1 MGSRPTARQPI
12 RAGFVRDEKVEVR
25 RASMRWSLLL
35 LPAVVVLAVEVDE
48 DVDLESEVEVDT
60 RERAE
65 RADLPPPS
73 RPLRRPGSGSGFS
86 SFLSGLLGSV
96 TQTASVAAC
105 PGKCIHALASL
116 MCDTVLE
123 EVQCLSSNMRC
134 CVEKSGGSPSSGGS
148 SIPGLGLSMPP
159 RPAGSPPRKDEAEE
173 KEATTENV
181 EE

>member
-1 MGSRPTARQPI
+1 
-12 RAGFVRDEKVEVR
+12 
-25 RASMRWSLLL
+25 MRCCLLL
-35 LPAVVVLAVEVDE
+35 LMGAVVVLGVEVE
-48 DVDLESEVEVDT
+48 QEKVEVEVDT

-73 RPLRRPGSGSGFS
+73 RPQRRPGSGAGFS

-96 TQTASVAAC
+96 TQTANVAAC

-123 EVQCLSSNMRC
+123 EVQCPTSNMRC
-134 CVEKSGGSPSSGGS
+134 CVEKSGGGSPPNRDS

-159 RPAGSPPRKDEAEE
+159 RPSGSPPRKDESEE
-173 KEATTENV
+173 KE
-181 EE
+181 EEEEEEEERQNNNDDNACNNDQKGGCVNDGRDRG